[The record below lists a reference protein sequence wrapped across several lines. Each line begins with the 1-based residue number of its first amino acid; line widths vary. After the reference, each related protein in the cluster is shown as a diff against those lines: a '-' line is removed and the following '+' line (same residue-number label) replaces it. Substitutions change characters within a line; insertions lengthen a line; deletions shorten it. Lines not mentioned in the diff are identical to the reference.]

1 MIWSDSSLASS
12 PRNKERGNGSISSVT
27 PGRREQNQNPYDFQ
41 RFPVEKLGS
50 PQQGNPQIPLS
61 SIPTP
66 PPEEDAMDWTPSVRQ
81 DLKPR
86 HIVQPQSPSLSN
98 IAPQKSP
105 FYGALPEAPKPP
117 SWQLRNPVPQKTQP
131 QRSPENPFNRSKF
144 QSSFPTK
151 QSTPE
156 SGLQLAPPKF
166 FPQSD
171 YSATTGLENLFD
183 KTFTI
188 RTPED
193 ESSETTMPER
203 SLDIRQSPLWLQVLR
218 VSLLSICLLMLSL
231 KQVKLANFAGDY
243 VEMVALVSAILMAG
257 FALLESL
264 NKQVM
269 KGREIAASMVEL
281 TAAFFLAV
289 RRGFAQGHSDG
300 SGVMLLGVMTAQ
312 EAVRL
317 ALDYWHARM
326 SSPAPSKDSPAGN
339 EPKNEFQDS
348 QQALSQAL
356 SVSSPPPLSF
366 CSTQAT
372 TSFGE
377 QQQQQQTSPFTP
389 TLNSRNMLLN
399 RFETESEASE
409 DVSTIDS
416 DTETVMTS
424 YTNRTI
430 RYMNPFAPPEEQKQQ
445 LASATR
451 RSASTA
457 VSKETP
463 TRRRTALGS
472 GMRGLS
478 LNDDDDLPT
487 APGGFTGRMTR
498 SQAAQLN
505 AMNHQQQQQR
515 EGGKT
520 GKGKGMMNGTA
531 VTGTSQSR
539 RYPSRRNR

>member
-1 MIWSDSSLASS
+1 
-12 PRNKERGNGSISSVT
+12 
-27 PGRREQNQNPYDFQ
+27 
-41 RFPVEKLGS
+41 
-50 PQQGNPQIPLS
+50 
-61 SIPTP
+61 
-66 PPEEDAMDWTPSVRQ
+66 MDWTPSIRQ
-81 DLKPR
+81 DLRPK
-86 HIVQPQSPSLSN
+86 HIVQPQSPSN
-98 IAPQKSP
+98 IPPQKAP
-105 FYGALPEAPKPP
+105 FYGSLPEAPKPP
-117 SWQLRNPVPQKTQP
+117 SWQLRNPVPQRTQP
-131 QRSPENPFNRSKF
+131 QRSLENPFNRPSF

-151 QSTPE
+151 QSSPE
-156 SGLQLAPPKF
+156 FGLQLAPPKF

-171 YSATTGLENLFD
+171 YNATTGLENLFD

-193 ESSETTMPER
+193 EPSETTMPQQLPETR
-203 SLDIRQSPLWLQVLR
+203 RVPLWLQVLR
-218 VSLLSICLLMLSL
+218 VSLLSICLILLSL
-231 KQVKLANFAGDY
+231 KQVKLANFTGDY

-281 TAAFFLAV
+281 VAAFFLAV
-289 RRGFAQGHSDG
+289 RRGFAQGHPDG

-317 ALDYWHARM
+317 ALDYWQARS
-326 SSPAPSKDSPAGN
+326 SSPPKPLNDSSAGT
-339 EPKNEFQDS
+339 EPKVEAQDS
-348 QQALSQAL
+348 QTALSA
-356 SVSSPPPLSF
+356 SSPPPLSF
-366 CSTQAT
+366 CTTQAT
-372 TSFGE
+372 SSFGDQQE
-377 QQQQQQTSPFTP
+377 QQEQQTSPFTP
-389 TLNSRNMLLN
+389 VLNSRTLLLN
-399 RFETESEASE
+399 KFETESEASE

-430 RYMNPFAPPEEQKQQ
+430 RYMNPFAPPEEQKKQ
-445 LASATR
+445 LASA
-451 RSASTA
+451 SQKPVSTG
-457 VSKETP
+457 VSNETP

-478 LNDDDDLPT
+478 LNDDKDAPT
-487 APGGFTGRMTR
+487 APWSYTGRMTR

-505 AMNHQQQQQR
+505 AMNQQQQR
-515 EGGKT
+515 TGGKT
-520 GKGKGMMNGTA
+520 GKNKGMMNGAA